1 MSESNLQ
8 FHDIYWDKNEQGEV
22 MLRKRHVCV
31 NKLIISPS
39 VRLQEEADKSSL
51 TSTFKASFSLFD
63 RRPFAKRQIVSN
75 IFSVQIPVQESGIVA
90 KVFQKSQIN
99 SSTIL
104 IRSNY
109 RQKEVALQII
119 LEKYSLTSNNVI
131 LIGNVELEL
140 LGEKGQDL
148 LGNRSF
154 SHLFENGVRLEFK
167 TGNVPTGEVL
177 KTDSLPDVLIC
188 DERWIGMLA
197 IYRQLLCE
205 SLAKYGNVFAD
216 RPSILVDPIIANF
229 TLILDKDQPFAELI
243 LKLLQKYGA
252 LNKEITP
259 QESVRRFRHVCN
271 QFMLPSLALINSEG
285 WKEKIKKY
293 LNGEIKE
300 EPNPIN
306 LLSTEPCKMTKISD
320 FQILL
325 CGIHSLD

>member
-1 MSESNLQ
+1 
-8 FHDIYWDKNEQGEV
+8 

-31 NKLIISPS
+31 NKLIISPF
-39 VRLQEEADKSSL
+39 VRLQDETDKSL
-51 TSTFKASFSLFD
+51 NTTFKANFSLFD

-75 IFSVQIPVQESGIVA
+75 IFSVQIPVRESGIVA
-90 KVFQKSQIN
+90 KVFRKGQIN
-99 SSTIL
+99 SPSIL

-109 RQKEVALQII
+109 RQREVSLQIL
-119 LEKYSLTSNNVI
+119 LEKHSSGNVI

-140 LGEKGQDL
+140 LGDKGQDL
-148 LGNRSF
+148 LGNRSY
-154 SHLFENGVRLEFK
+154 SHLLENGVRLEFRS
-167 TGNVPTGEVL
+167 GNVPTGEVL

-188 DERWIGMLA
+188 DERWIVMLA

-205 SLAKYGNVFAD
+205 SLAKNGSVFSD

-229 TLILDKDQPFAELI
+229 TLILDKDQPFAELL

-259 QESVRRFRHVCN
+259 QESVSRFRHVCY
-271 QFMLPSLALINSEG
+271 QFILPALALENSEG
-285 WKEKIKKY
+285 WKQQITKY
-293 LNGEIKE
+293 LNGESKE

-306 LLSTEPCKMTKISD
+306 LLSTEPCKMIKISD
-320 FQILL
+320 YQILL